1 MKRHYEIMRIMRT
14 KKLDERDSKEAVDSL
29 LYIYLAIL
37 YRKEDVFGVSVSSSS
52 STCHVNL
59 TKLLKPTFLRR
70 DSIQKSSLRTL
81 LSGL

>member
-59 TKLLKPTFLRR
+59 TKLLNQLF
-70 DSIQKSSLRTL
+70 
-81 LSGL
+81 SGETRSRKAV